1 MARANDVQWHV
12 HITIRLSYQQ
22 TEKENNSNTMIFFN
36 TKNVFNAKYS
46 YSKLAHLKLSQLF
59 VHIKQC
65 ILGLS

>member
-36 TKNVFNAKYS
+36 TKNAFNA
-46 YSKLAHLKLSQLF
+46 
-59 VHIKQC
+59 
-65 ILGLS
+65 